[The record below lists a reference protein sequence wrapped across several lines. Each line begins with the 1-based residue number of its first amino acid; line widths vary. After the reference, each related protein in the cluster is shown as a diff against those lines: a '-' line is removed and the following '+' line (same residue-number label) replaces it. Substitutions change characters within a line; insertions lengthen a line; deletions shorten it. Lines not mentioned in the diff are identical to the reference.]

1 MYERKLKE
9 SPNDVTAI
17 LGCMRCLNA
26 RGEWRRVL
34 DLANK
39 SWSAIMQDEHT
50 IIDYV
55 SDTSS
60 SPDSSMSRNY
70 KKSLKFCAQA
80 SWRLGQWDDLEV
92 YASKLCRGLDF
103 TSSSLV
109 GIGGSCSTN
118 NGISPVEIRAN
129 DGGLIDFD
137 GAFYSA
143 VLHIH
148 RNEWTLAA
156 DAIDAARMAM
166 DSHFTALM
174 AESYKRAYPSM
185 VIAQTLAEMEEIIAF
200 RKLEYRANSSDGKY
214 RHAISPS
221 DVDKARSLLL
231 SVWKR
236 RLAGCRVDAE
246 VHSSILAVRSLIL
259 GPMEEVDATLTFSA
273 LSRQSNCF
281 KLAEKALLD
290 PLAELGADWNGGQV
304 FGFLAPSSLRL
315 GLQQIRD
322 AYSYIAGAGGNGI
335 DRLVTGGANS
345 FFIQYGPGHEQFSH
359 KLVSDAGG
367 IER

>member
-17 LGCMRCLNA
+17 LGCMSCLNA

-34 DLANK
+34 DLATK

-50 IIDYV
+50 VIASV
-55 SDTSS
+55 ADTTLSS
-60 SPDSSMSRNY
+60 DSSASRSY

-92 YASKLCRGLDF
+92 YASKLCRGMEF
-103 TSSSLV
+103 SSSSFL
-109 GIGGSCSTN
+109 GGGSSSGS
-118 NGISPVEIRAN
+118 GISSTRAN
-129 DGGLIDFD
+129 DGGLVDFD

-185 VIAQTLAEMEEIIAF
+185 VIAQTLSEMEEITAF
-200 RKLEYRANSSDGKY
+200 RKLEYRANLSGGKY
-214 RHAISPS
+214 RHAISPC
-221 DVDKARSLLL
+221 DVEKARSLLL
-231 SVWKR
+231 SVWRR

-290 PLAELGADWNGGQV
+290 PLTELGADWNGGQV
-304 FGFLAPSSLRL
+304 FGFLVPSTLRL

-322 AYSYIAGAGGNGI
+322 GYSYVAGGSNGI
-335 DRLVTGGANS
+335 DRLVTGGTSS
-345 FFIQYGPGHEQFSH
+345 FFIQYKPGHEQFSQ
-359 KLVSDAGG
+359 KLVRDAGG